1 MKASDK
7 VLNNIYRAQQL
18 SGEKERLQLRPKE
31 CNSISACLKQYQYWN
46 ISLKDDLDTTCR
58 WDSRSPSPRFDEGR
72 YRQRGEGNSPLNR
85 AGQFGVIFCEMN

>member
-46 ISLKDDLDTTCR
+46 ISLKMILTPLAGGTPGPPVPDLMRVATV
-58 WDSRSPSPRFDEGR
+58 
-72 YRQRGEGNSPLNR
+72 RGEKEILR
-85 AGQFGVIFCEMN
+85 